1 MFAEMFVKTE
11 DIKKILPIE
20 FLQPSPSSS
29 PPGGGAPAL
38 PAACGEDLDPK
49 EERTAWQE
57 EPRKLEECGRAL
69 QCRRILKTF
78 PQKIDRQD
86 DFKFES

>member
-1 MFAEMFVKTE
+1 M
-11 DIKKILPIE
+11 
-20 FLQPSPSSS
+20 

-69 QCRRILKTF
+69 QWE
-78 PQKIDRQD
+78 
-86 DFKFES
+86 DFKNFSTED